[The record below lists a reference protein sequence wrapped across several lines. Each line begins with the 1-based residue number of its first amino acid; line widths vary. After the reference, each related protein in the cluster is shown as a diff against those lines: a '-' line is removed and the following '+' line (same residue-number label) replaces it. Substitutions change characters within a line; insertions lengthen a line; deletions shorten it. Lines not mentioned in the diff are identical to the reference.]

1 MAHLWDIILQ
11 SFALNGEL
19 WRDLS
24 ATPDAVRFRYA
35 FVIVILAGLAEAVA
49 QSIVL
54 FMNQV
59 KPHRFVW
66 SLFISAVLFV
76 GGYFFYVLSIS
87 FVASVIYDEPR
98 GNALLF
104 TSVAL
109 AYAPLTLSFLD
120 LIPYFGRAVSIALSA
135 YHVLALVVAVSVT
148 YALAPVQALIC
159 VGGAWALL
167 TLLRGTVGRPVT
179 ALASFV
185 RSRFAGTHLLDIDD
199 IRERYRD
206 RAEDGE

>member
-35 FVIVILAGLAEAVA
+35 FVIVILAGLAEALA

-98 GNALLF
+98 GKALLF

-135 YHVLALVVAVSVT
+135 YHVLALLVAVSVT

-185 RSRFAGTHLLDIDD
+185 RSRFAGTNLLDIDD

-206 RAEDGE
+206 RLDE